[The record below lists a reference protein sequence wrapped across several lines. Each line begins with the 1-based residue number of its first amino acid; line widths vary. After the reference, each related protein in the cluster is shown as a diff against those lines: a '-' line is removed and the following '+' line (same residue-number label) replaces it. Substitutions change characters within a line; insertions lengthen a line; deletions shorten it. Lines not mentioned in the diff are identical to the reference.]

1 MAGLAR
7 TGSGSGTL
15 TVDDAQ
21 VVRSLLDGEPGAWDY
36 FVECYAGLVQAAV
49 RRVLLGR
56 GLRPDPADVDDLTE
70 NVFVM
75 LLEKDGELLRRY
87 DPRHKLAAYLAVLA
101 RTSVHRWLRRQKA
114 RVHLPDEVWGEA
126 LPEEDALTISD
137 ETTYREICGAVR
149 ESLESLTE
157 REQQVL
163 RLYYYEGQD
172 YQQIAAALGVSVN
185 SVGAALSRA
194 RNKLH
199 EMLRRHED
207 LTESDFRSI

>member
-1 MAGLAR
+1 MARSAGA
-7 TGSGSGTL
+7 GSGPGAL

-36 FVECYAGLVQAAV
+36 FVECYAGLVQASV

-56 GLRPDPADVDDLTE
+56 GLRPDPADVDDLAE

-101 RTSVHRWLRRQKA
+101 RTSVHRWLRRQRAK
-114 RVHLPDEVWGEA
+114 VQLPDEVWGDA
-126 LPEEDALTISD
+126 VPEEDALTISD
-137 ETTYREICGAVR
+137 QTTHREICGAVR
-149 ESLESLTE
+149 ESLEGLTE

-172 YQQIAAALGVSVN
+172 YQQIAEALGVSVN
-185 SVGAALSRA
+185 SIGAALSRA
-194 RNKLH
+194 RGKLH

-207 LTESDFRSI
+207 LTESDFRSV